1 MHDDTLASGGDSGS
15 SQRQADPPLPELEPE
30 GLTLRDYAGIIW
42 RRKWI
47 IALVVV
53 VATAAAYYHAAL
65 QTKQY
70 AASATMFYKQPLNL
84 ANPLNNTTADI
95 VSIDR
100 EMATIGDVMAG
111 RQLQASARAI
121 LKRQHVDTTPGYS
134 VTAAQPPASTSS
146 SSTATSFGSNG
157 VAVTADSSSPT
168 LAAAAANAYTEA
180 YIAWDAQQSRVQ
192 IAAAIPVVKHQ
203 LAQYDA
209 QGAAARLT
217 TEYVLLTQQLRDLQI
232 LQDTTVGDYHMLTPA
247 TVPKTPFA
255 PKLKHAAVLG
265 FGVGLFAALCL
276 AFLLEQF
283 DTRVRKPEEI
293 AMVLRRP
300 SLGRIPPISRKLLS
314 ESSLITLRHP
324 DGHVAEAF
332 RMVRT
337 NLEFMAVDNE
347 IRSLA
352 VTSCSKGEGKS
363 VFVANLAVSMALAG
377 KKVIIVDAD
386 LRRPRQHKLFGMAN
400 EQGLSTVLA
409 GKSQLNQNL
418 VSVQLS
424 PPAEGGNDK
433 NRVAGARSL
442 ETLSRLHVLPSGPI
456 PPNPGEM
463 AASRRLE
470 TIIESLSKKADLV
483 IVDTPALLAVG
494 DTPAIAARVDGV
506 ILLADMKIV
515 RKPQLLAAAEQ
526 LMRLPVNLLGT
537 VVRLH
542 GSRGGRYAYSP
553 RYYYRYSHADGR
565 REARERESAK
575 RSRPAEN
582 IVRVAGAVPDTP
594 PAKDGGRR
602 TTEVR
607 D

>member
-1 MHDDTLASGGDSGS
+1 MHDDTLASGISGGP

-30 GLTLRDYAGIIW
+30 GLTLRDYAGILW

-53 VATAAAYYHAAL
+53 AVAAAVYYHADL
-65 QTKQY
+65 QTRQY
-70 AASATMFYKQPLNL
+70 EARATMFYKQPLNL
-84 ANPLNNTTADI
+84 ADSLSSTSTDI

-111 RQLQASARAI
+111 SQVQAAAQAI
-121 LKRQHVDTTPGYS
+121 LKRRHVDITPQYS
-134 VTAAQPPASTSS
+134 VTATQPPASASS
-146 SSTATSFGSNG
+146 SGSTSYGSNS
-157 VAVTADSSSPT
+157 VVVIADSSSAT
-168 LAAAAANAYTEA
+168 LAAAAANAFTEA
-180 YIAWDAQQSRVQ
+180 YIAWDAQQSRAQ
-192 IAAAIPVVKHQ
+192 IAAAIPVVRHQ
-203 LAQYDA
+203 LAQYDN
-209 QGAAARLT
+209 QGEAARLT

-232 LQDTTVGDYHMLTPA
+232 LQDTTTGNYHMLTPA
-247 TVPKTPFA
+247 TTPTTPFA

-265 FGVGLFAALCL
+265 LGLGLFAALCL

-300 SLGRIPPISRKLLS
+300 SLGRIPPISRKLLN

-352 VTSCSKGEGKS
+352 VTSCAKGEGKS

-386 LRRPRQHKLFGMAN
+386 LRRPRQHVLFGMAN
-400 EQGLSTVLA
+400 EQGLSTVLV
-409 GKSQLNQNL
+409 GKSQLNQTL
-418 VSVQLS
+418 VSVTLS
-424 PPAEGGNDK
+424 LPGHGDRDS
-433 NRVAGARSL
+433 NRVTGARGL
-442 ETLSRLHVLPSGPI
+442 EAASHLQVLPSGPI

-470 TIIESLSKKADLV
+470 TIIESLSKKADMV

-506 ILLADMKIV
+506 VLLADMKIV

-542 GSRGGRYAYSP
+542 GSQGGRYAYSP
-553 RYYYRYSHADGR
+553 SYYYRYTRSDGR
-565 REARERESAK
+565 QKTREQGPAE
-575 RSRPAEN
+575 RSRPAEA
-582 IVRVAGAVPDTP
+582 IARVAGAAPDAAS
-594 PAKDGGRR
+594 AKGSGRR
-602 TTEVR
+602 TTDVR